1 MIISDKLFVSLTECA
16 GVRYMFVV
24 AGFLGMSIMYALRV
38 NMSIAIIAMVN
49 MTAVNPHLDNLT
61 HEPMCAVFNP
71 PLETSHMEFAQ
82 VHLYSPKKWE
92 FRTICQL
99 ATCDDRHPSKGLPN
113 LHHHYS
119 FNQKAVVGRA
129 GLCDLSHVHM
139 LRLCC
144 NTICQLA
151 TCDDRRPRT
160 GLGLPPYAI
169 IAHAVEKRQSVK
181 PVCAINGEFFWTP
194 KLQGVII
201 GSFYYGYSISQVP
214 GARLA
219 EIYSGKWIF
228 GLGTVISAVL
238 SLLIPIAAYFH
249 IVALI
254 FIRALQGLAQGVTFP
269 AMYNL
274 LGRWIREEEK
284 TLVEAIVISGI
295 NIGTV
300 IGMPLAAKLS
310 NSDVFGGWPSAFY
323 VIGKGHRE
331 RNHAKVKRSEAV
343 KVTRG

>member
-1 MIISDKLFVSLTECA
+1 MRISDQLFVSLTECA

-82 VHLYSPKKWE
+82 VH
-92 FRTICQL
+92 
-99 ATCDDRHPSKGLPN
+99 
-113 LHHHYS
+113 
-119 FNQKAVVGRA
+119 
-129 GLCDLSHVHM
+129 
-139 LRLCC
+139 
-144 NTICQLA
+144 
-151 TCDDRRPRT
+151 
-160 GLGLPPYAI
+160 
-169 IAHAVEKRQSVK
+169 
-181 PVCAINGEFFWTP
+181 NGEFFWTP
-194 KLQGVII
+194 KLQGVVI

-228 GLGTVISAVL
+228 GLGTGISAVL
-238 SLLIPIAAYFH
+238 SLLIPVAAYFH
-249 IVALI
+249 IAALI
-254 FIRALQGLAQGVTFP
+254 LIRALQGLAQGVTFP

-300 IGMPLAAKLS
+300 VGMPLAAKLS

-323 VIGKGHRE
+323 VIGIIGCIWFLFWSTFVT
-331 RNHAKVKRSEAV
+331 NSPSEQPCITPKELAHIGTKEIDHSKKPIPWLKILTFRPFWAAAFAQLV
-343 KVTRG
+343 GDWTFFLLLNNLPTFYSTILNFNIETVCPN